1 MADEVR
7 RYFTVAEA
15 EGLIPRLE
23 SIMGRVMDSHAAA
36 ARFREALHDAQRQVM
51 LSGGMRLDQEFW
63 RSRKLGFE
71 SASAQLREGIREI
84 LDLGGVPKDLELGL
98 VDFLGLL
105 GEREVN
111 LCWRV
116 GEKRIRFWHGLDEGY
131 AARKPLPRDSR
142 EGRKGR
148 EGDET

>member
-1 MADEVR
+1 MADEIK

-23 SIMGRVMDSHAAA
+23 AIVGRVMDSHTAA
-36 ARFREALHDAQRQVM
+36 ARLREALQEAQRQVM
-51 LSGGMRLDQEFW
+51 LSGGARLDQEFW

-71 SASAQLREGIREI
+71 RAAARVQEGIGEI
-84 LDLGGVPKDLELGL
+84 LELGGVPKDLEMGL

-105 GEREVN
+105 GDREVN
-111 LCWRV
+111 LCWRF

-131 AARKPLPRDSR
+131 RARKPLPGDVR
-142 EGRKGR
+142 EWR
-148 EGDET
+148 EREET